1 MGKGRQRVAAQTI
14 YRRRNVSS
22 SLSMGILFSSPLL
35 DSKRE
40 TRFMFYL
47 VIQTRQNFGS
57 DATIRKRGRVFL
69 TRRVRRVRRG
79 RVNTEQS
86 CLLNWKIDQKIV
98 FDSSS
103 LFVISR
109 KESEKIYSIVKKVNK
124 FFKQIFNF
132 TLFHNFLF

>member
-57 DATIRKRGRVFL
+57 GATIRKRGRMFL
-69 TRRVRRVRRG
+69 ARRVRRV

-109 KESEKIYSIVKKVNK
+109 KESEKVYSIVKKVNK
-124 FFKQIFNF
+124 FFKLIFNF